1 MDFLRP
7 HIKGWVGEVKTQL
20 SQKIFLDSKVYTSF
34 NNFIVQDESG
44 STQIDHIIVAKYGVF
59 VVETKDWSGWIFGN
73 ERDEKWTQNIFGAKT
88 RFQNPL
94 RQNHRHRMS
103 LSKYLDI
110 GSEKIMPIIM
120 VWGSCEFKTKMPG
133 NVILGGYTG
142 CTNYI
147 KGYSDVIFTDE
158 EVINI
163 CSKLKSGKAE
173 MNILSGLRH
182 TQSLK
187 KRYGSDTVC
196 PKCKGNLLKRTGKQ
210 GVFIGCE
217 NFPKCRYTRDIVD

>member
-7 HIKGWVGEVKTQL
+7 HIKGRVGEVKTQL

-94 RQNHRHRMS
+94 RQNYRHKMS
-103 LSKYLDI
+103 LSKYLEIDD
-110 GSEKIMPIIM
+110 EKIHSIVM
-120 VWGSCEFKTKMPG
+120 VWGECVFKTKKPAK
-133 NVILGGYTG
+133 VILGGIQG

-147 KGYSDVIFTDE
+147 MSFSEVVFTDE
-158 EVINI
+158 EVMDI

-173 MNILSGLRH
+173 MNLLSGWRH
-182 TQSLK
+182 VQSLK
-187 KRYGSDTVC
+187 QQHNSDTVC
-196 PKCKGNLLKRTGKQ
+196 PKCGGHLVERNGKQ
-210 GVFIGCE
+210 GPFIGCD
-217 NFPKCRYTRDIVD
+217 NFPKCRYIRAID